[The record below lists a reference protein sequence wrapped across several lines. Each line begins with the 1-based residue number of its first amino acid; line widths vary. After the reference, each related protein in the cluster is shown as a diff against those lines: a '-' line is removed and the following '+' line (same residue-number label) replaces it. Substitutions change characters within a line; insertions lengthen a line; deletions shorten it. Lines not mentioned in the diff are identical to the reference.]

1 MCHNKEM
8 DLLKRRCETVQ
19 SMNYPNKKMLLIEI
33 YEKLPQISTT
43 TSFLVLQ
50 KYRCTDGKLC
60 SGGIIQ
66 KVSIFTSSPSFGF
79 CIIKILEYKWQSSFI
94 MYSLLLPPP
103 LDPSIKMEVSS
114 LGQSAHRARQITH
127 YQEPYNPSN
136 PSSKLQSTKYK

>member
-1 MCHNKEM
+1 
-8 DLLKRRCETVQ
+8 
-19 SMNYPNKKMLLIEI
+19 MLLIEI

-60 SGGIIQ
+60 SGWIIQ
-66 KVSIFTSSPSFGF
+66 KVSIFTSGF
-79 CIIKILEYKWQSSFI
+79 CFIKILEYKWQSSFI

>member
-1 MCHNKEM
+1 MIGPGSDKKCYW
-8 DLLKRRCETVQ
+8 LKYKSLMKFTANFN
-19 SMNYPNKKMLLIEI
+19 NYKFCCI
-33 YEKLPQISTT
+33 T
-43 TSFLVLQ
+43 
-50 KYRCTDGKLC
+50 KYRSRDVKLC
-60 SGGIIQ
+60 SSGIIH
-66 KVSIFTSSPSFGF
+66 KVSTIISSPSFGF